1 MIKMSSIHRMLRLLK
16 PDQSKQA
23 VPFKYRKLQEK
34 VTG

>member
-1 MIKMSSIHRMLRLLK
+1 MLRLLK
-16 PDQSKQA
+16 KDESKEP